1 MRIELFFRLVF
12 RRIEKE
18 LTQDHIFPIIDI
30 TLFIKGDISFANAD
44 IINWTLWQ
52 SEQNLPIL
60 ECDDCHADVLCQN
73 TVEIKL
79 GLK

>member
-44 IINWTLWQ
+44 IIN
-52 SEQNLPIL
+52 
-60 ECDDCHADVLCQN
+60 
-73 TVEIKL
+73 
-79 GLK
+79 